1 MLVILFQTKKLFV
14 ISRLELLL
22 SGLNL
27 AKRKPK
33 ERCLLHVTYSWW
45 YNKALLQATKRKKL
59 MLRIKRLKRKY
70 RMLRKT
76 KIKIILWNN
85 PSHQI
90 AKHRSSKPKS
100 NQLKLKARR
109 LWLLPCRFKLKASR
123 SSTTYCKFFNLIPIT
138 CFKLLCSK
146 YHLKDCGR

>member
-1 MLVILFQTKKLFV
+1 MLVILCQTRKLFV
-14 ISRLELLL
+14 ISRLASPLF
-22 SGLNL
+22 GLNL

-45 YNKALLQATKRKKL
+45 YNKVLLQVTKRKKL

-85 PSHQI
+85 PTHQI
-90 AKHRSSKPKS
+90 AKHRLNKPKS
-100 NQLKLKARR
+100 NQLKLKVRR
-109 LWLLPCRFKLKASR
+109 LWLLPCKSKLKAFR
-123 SSTTYCKFFNLIPIT
+123 SLTIYSKFFNLIPIT

>member
-1 MLVILFQTKKLFV
+1 MLVILCQTKKLFV
-14 ISRLELLL
+14 ISRLALPLF
-22 SGLNL
+22 GLNL

-33 ERCLLHVTYSWW
+33 ERYLMHVTYSWW
-45 YNKALLQATKRKKL
+45 YNKALLQVTKRKKL

-85 PSHQI
+85 PTHQI
-90 AKHRSSKPKS
+90 ARHKPSLLKS
-100 NQLKLKARR
+100 NQLKLRLRR
-109 LWLLPCRFKLKASR
+109 LLLLPCKSKLKAYR
-123 SSTTYCKFFNLIPIT
+123 SLTIYSKFFSLIPIT
-138 CFKLLCSK
+138 CFRLWFSK